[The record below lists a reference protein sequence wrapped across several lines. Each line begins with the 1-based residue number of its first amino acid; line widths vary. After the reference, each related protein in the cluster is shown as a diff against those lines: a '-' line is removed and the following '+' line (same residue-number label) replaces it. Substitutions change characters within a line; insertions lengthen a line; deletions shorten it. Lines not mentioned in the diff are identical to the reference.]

1 MIVPEYGRNIQAMI
15 EHLLTIEDR
24 VHRTQAAYYIVSIM
38 AQMNPQAREASDYMH
53 KLWDHLFIISN
64 YRLDVDGPYE
74 MPKPEIIAKRPR
86 HVGYNQNTIR
96 FGHYGH
102 YTARLIQKA
111 NHYDDGDEKDA
122 LVQSIANYMKK
133 QYLSWNRDSVSDE
146 TIAAN
151 LNELSGG
158 RLNLAEEAKLVSTNE
173 ILSKSGLNPATSQ
186 PKQKK
191 KYNQRPGT
199 QGYQNQKKKH
209 R

>member
-1 MIVPEYGRNIQAMI
+1 MIVPEYGINIQAMI

-24 VHRTQAAYYIVSIM
+24 VHCTQAAYYIVSIM

-86 HVGYNQNTIR
+86 HVGYNQNAIR